1 MSWDWEEI
9 KNKAQEFMS
18 DAERK
23 IKQYTPEAWS
33 KEKQFINAIVTSMVL
48 MVVADKEVETKEVLT
63 SMDTINEIDQ
73 IKELNMQQEAIELFE
88 LHLERLEK
96 VLANDVKFTIEVA
109 KLLNDIARIKDY
121 PEYLPMIKNLLD
133 YLAQSD
139 GSTSNSENEMKEKIL
154 KTLS

>member
-63 SMDTINEIDQ
+63 SMDMINEIDQ